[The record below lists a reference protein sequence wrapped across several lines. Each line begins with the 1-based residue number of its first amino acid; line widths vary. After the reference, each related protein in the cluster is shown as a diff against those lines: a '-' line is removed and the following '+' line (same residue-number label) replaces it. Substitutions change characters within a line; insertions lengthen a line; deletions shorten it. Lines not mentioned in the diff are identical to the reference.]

1 MEDGVP
7 IEGGRLPS
15 GEAQPRN
22 VADVAEGLRSSQMI
36 RQLAEADGPHNY
48 TRARA
53 RLNFNPSGL
62 ATVSN
67 SADVFDLNE
76 D

>member
-1 MEDGVP
+1 
-7 IEGGRLPS
+7 
-15 GEAQPRN
+15 
-22 VADVAEGLRSSQMI
+22 MI
-36 RQLAEADGPHNY
+36 RQLAEADGPYNY

-62 ATVSN
+62 ATVSSSADVAGPIN
-67 SADVFDLNE
+67 SADVAGLSNWADVAGPSNSVDVFDLNE

>member
-1 MEDGVP
+1 MV
-7 IEGGRLPS
+7 
-15 GEAQPRN
+15 
-22 VADVAEGLRSSQMI
+22 

-48 TRARA
+48 IRARA
-53 RLNFNPSGL
+53 RLNFNPSGMATLSNL
-62 ATVSN
+62 ADVAGLSN

>member
-1 MEDGVP
+1 MV
-7 IEGGRLPS
+7 R
-15 GEAQPRN
+15 QP
-22 VADVAEGLRSSQMI
+22 
-36 RQLAEADGPHNY
+36 AEADGSRNY

-62 ATVSN
+62 ATLRNSADVAGPSN

>member
-1 MEDGVP
+1 
-7 IEGGRLPS
+7 
-15 GEAQPRN
+15 
-22 VADVAEGLRSSQMI
+22 MI
-36 RQLAEADGPHNY
+36 RQLAEADDPHNY

-53 RLNFNPSGL
+53 RLNINSSGL

-67 SADVFDLNE
+67 SADVAGPSNWADVAEPSNSADVFDLNE